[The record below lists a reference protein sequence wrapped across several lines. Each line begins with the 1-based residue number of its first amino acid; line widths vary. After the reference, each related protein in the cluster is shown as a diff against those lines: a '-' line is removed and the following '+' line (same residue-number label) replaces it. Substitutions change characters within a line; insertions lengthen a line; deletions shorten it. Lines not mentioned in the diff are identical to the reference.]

1 MLTWHSWLSLA
12 WIAILVWLFAA
23 SPDSYGA
30 WAAVG
35 MTLSGMLLLSLP
47 LGVVLFVLERRAG
60 SSGGLPTLVALIGI
74 AALLGVLILDWVG
87 L

>member
-1 MLTWHSWLSLA
+1 MLTWQSWLSLG
-12 WIAILVWLFAA
+12 WIAVLVWLCVA
-23 SPDSYGA
+23 SPGSYGA

-35 MTLSGMLLLSLP
+35 MALSGMLLLSAP

-60 SSGGLPTLVALIGI
+60 GSGGLPILVALVGI
-74 AALLGVLILDWVG
+74 TALLGVLILDWVG